1 MTQKRLK
8 TCHRLSLGQRM
19 IIVML
24 DLQLFKEILS
34 MDSTSGKERGLAEW
48 LLQRLDAPRKESMEV
63 GDGTLNLLLSWGTPR
78 VVFCTHLDTVPPYIA
93 PEFPAGISLAGTS
106 LRDPSHEWAPPSYTA
121 EGGHSSDKGNPC
133 RERITGRGACDAKGQ
148 LLALYT
154 ACKELEAEGCTDFGL
169 LLVSGEETGSWGAK
183 AFAKTG
189 FRAPYL
195 IIGEPTENKMVSAC
209 KGTLSYEL
217 TFRGEA
223 FHSGYPQYGVSA
235 VNLFV
240 DFCNRLK
247 ATDFGTDPE
256 LGETTWNVGLLHSD
270 NPQNIL
276 SPELSCRIYFRT
288 TFLSHQRVQ
297 DWMEALS
304 DGSSKDAAAL
314 QGGRPEAAGDNRG
327 QRPLEESNS
336 VQARRVGIGDQ
347 PARYLTLPGL
357 PAAPA
362 SFGSDAPHLTNFT
375 HKAICGPG
383 SIRHAHRPDEQI
395 TLQELE
401 TAVAQYVQMFHLLT
415 RDIGPVE
422 LNG

>member
-1 MTQKRLK
+1 
-8 TCHRLSLGQRM
+8 M
-19 IIVML
+19 I
-24 DLQLFKEILS
+24 DLQLFKQILDF
-34 MDSTSGKERGLAEW
+34 DSTSGKERPLAQW
-48 LLQRLDAPRKESMEV
+48 LLVRLEAPRKEAMEV
-63 GDGTLNLLLSWGTPR
+63 GDGTLNLLFSWGTPK

-93 PEFPAGISLAGTS
+93 PEFPEEILS
-106 LRDPSHEWAPPSYTA
+106 
-121 EGGHSSDKGNPC
+121 GGHVHPRTWVGGGARRDSD
-133 RERITGRGACDAKGQ
+133 GRGRSEQSERSSSGEDLLRIYGRGSCDAKGQ
-148 LLALYT
+148 IIALYS
-154 ACKELEAEGCTDFGL
+154 ACKELEARGCTDFGL

-183 AFAKTG
+183 AFAKTP

-223 FHSGYPQYGVSA
+223 FHSGYPQYGTSA

-240 DFCNRLK
+240 DFYNRLK
-247 ATDFGTDPE
+247 ATDFGIDPE

-276 SPELSCRIYFRT
+276 SPELTCRIYFRT
-288 TFLSHQRVQ
+288 TFLSHQKVQ
-297 DWMEALS
+297 DWMENVAEGEGLS
-304 DGSSKDAAAL
+304 GAFARTGSRSDAEGSPSPSGSLVAK
-314 QGGRPEAAGDNRG
+314 
-327 QRPLEESNS
+327 
-336 VQARRVGIGDQ
+336 RVGLGDT
-347 PARYLTLPGL
+347 PSRYLTLEGL

-395 TLQELE
+395 SLQELE
-401 TAVAQYVQMFHLLT
+401 TAVAQYVQMAVEI
-415 RDIGPVE
+415 IG
-422 LNG
+422 